1 MIQVVYKPHPSKY
14 RFSEILVGDEVFRSL
29 ATAQVKN
36 SDLEGS
42 YVSYEAWVLAWDQ
55 WETKQIK
62 AIAYDRL
69 SRRTYFTHELK
80 QLISKL
86 GFDNDRIEAIL
97 TEIQKIGYLNDAEG
111 VDRYIQQGIR
121 KKKSPSWIR
130 HHLRQKVGGDI
141 EFDKEVAYPKELRE
155 SVIRELLVKNIK
167 KGQKSIALVARKG
180 FSFDEIITIYNTLH
194 KNNGMIDE
202 F

>member
-1 MIQVVYKPHPSKY
+1 MIQVVCKPHPSKY
-14 RFSEILVGDEVFRSL
+14 RFSQILVNDEVFRDL

-36 SDLEGS
+36 ADLGGS

-55 WETKQIK
+55 WEIRQIK
-62 AIAYDRL
+62 TIAYDRL
-69 SRRTYFTHELK
+69 SRRTYFTRELK

-86 GFDNDRIEAIL
+86 GFDDERIEKVLI
-97 TEIQKIGYLNDAEG
+97 EIQKLGYLNDNEGAE
-111 VDRYIQQGIR
+111 RYIQQGIR

-130 HHLRQKVGGDI
+130 YHLRQKVGEDV
-141 EFDKEVAYPKELRE
+141 EFDGEVAYPKEVRE
-155 SVIRELLVKNIK
+155 SVIRELLIKNAK

-180 FSFDEIITIYNTLH
+180 FSFDEIITIYNSLQ
-194 KNNGMIDE
+194 KDGDPIDD